1 MKAIIDFS
9 EIHSLIKSKT
19 GREVVLSAISERTVR
34 TEAKMSVKVPFIGK
48 IEKTIGVEVTMERI
62 DGQDVYLR
70 YDSGMGTDMI
80 IGGVLTLDLI
90 RPFLRSA

>member
-9 EIHSLIKSKT
+9 EIHSLVKSKT

-34 TEAKMSVKVPFIGK
+34 AEAKMSVKVPFIGE
-48 IEKTIGVEVTMERI
+48 IEKTIEMEVTLERI
-62 DGQDVYLR
+62 NGQDVYLR

-80 IGGVLTLDLI
+80 IGGVLTLDFI